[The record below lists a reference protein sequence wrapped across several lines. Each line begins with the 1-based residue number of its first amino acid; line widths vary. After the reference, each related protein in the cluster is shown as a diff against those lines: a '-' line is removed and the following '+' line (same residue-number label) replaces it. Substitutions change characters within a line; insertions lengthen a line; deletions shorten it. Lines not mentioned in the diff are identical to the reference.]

1 MRIAV
6 VTGPGAV
13 ELRDA
18 PAPICGPRQ
27 VLVEVGGC
35 GLCTLDRRLFSG
47 EQPLYPVWAGHEP
60 AGRVLEVGSAVKD
73 LPGAAKIGELV
84 TVDMR
89 TRCGV
94 CHACRRGRSAIC
106 LASQARPGPEGVK
119 TIAGGLADVIA
130 VDLDHAW
137 VVDGDVSMDQA
148 SMGEPVACVAHS
160 MRRGGFL
167 AGDRVAVVGCGF
179 MGRLHLAMTR
189 AAGAFSVGMID
200 ISDSRRAEADAA
212 GATWSAS
219 PEDARGVGG
228 ENDVVFVTAGAPG
241 VLELALDL
249 TAKGGSVVLYGAFPD
264 DLAVGVHPNHM
275 HHEETTITGVHSHEP
290 EDWRTAAGL
299 LSSKVIAKDLDAL
312 VTARFDLSDVFDA
325 FELASSQPVHRVI
338 VGT

>member
-6 VTGPGAV
+6 VTGPGEV

-18 PAPICGPRQ
+18 AAPTCGPRQ
-27 VLVEVGGC
+27 VLVELGGC

-47 EQPLYPVWAGHEP
+47 EQPLYPTWAGHEP
-60 AGRVLEVGSAVKD
+60 AGRVVELGSAVEE
-73 LPGAAKIGELV
+73 LPGAPAVGDLV
-84 TVDMR
+84 IVDMR

-106 LASQARPGPEGVK
+106 LASQARPGPDGVK

-130 VDLDHAW
+130 VDVAQAWSVGEVLIEHA
-137 VVDGDVSMDQA
+137 A
-148 SMGEPVACVAHS
+148 MGEPVACVAHS
-160 MRRGGFL
+160 LRRGGFS
-167 AGDRVAVVGCGF
+167 AGDRVAVVGSGF

-189 AAGAFSVGMID
+189 ALGAASVGMID
-200 ISDSRRAEADAA
+200 TSESRLSESEDA
-212 GATWSAS
+212 GADWTAS
-219 PEDARGVGG
+219 PDGARRVGA
-228 ENDVVFVTAGAPG
+228 EVDVVFVTAGAPG
-241 VLELALDL
+241 SLELALDL

-299 LSSKVIAKDLDAL
+299 ITSGALSRDLDGL
-312 VTARFDLSDVFDA
+312 VTARFGLADVFDA
-325 FELASSQPVHRVI
+325 FKLVSSQPTLRVI
-338 VGT
+338 VGG